1 MSGRQRALEDEPRVR
16 YECEAGVASV
26 TFDRPEKRNAL
37 TFSMQA
43 AFASAL
49 DLAAADDSVHAV
61 VVRGN
66 GSTFCA
72 GVDLQE
78 MAERHGEVDFEAD
91 AARIR
96 EAARHWAKL
105 WELPKPVIVKA
116 HGHCV
121 GWGLE
126 IALNADM
133 LLASTD
139 CRFHF
144 PSIRLGTGLPDSAMA
159 IYHLG
164 PQWAKRLLLTGDA
177 IDGRTAERIGLALV
191 ALPEEQLEDE
201 IQALTRSLCEVP
213 LDLLSESKAVLNR
226 AVELMGRDPLQVFSE
241 LANAT
246 VRRNPRVDAWSR
258 SASSGKSAKTRE
270 PKS

>member
-1 MSGRQRALEDEPRVR
+1 MEEDPRVL
-16 YECEAGVASV
+16 YDCEAGVASIC
-26 TFDRPEKRNAL
+26 FDRPEKRNAL

-43 AFASAL
+43 AFTAAL
-49 DLAAADDSVHAV
+49 ERAEKDPSVHAV

-66 GSTFCA
+66 GMAFCA
-72 GVDLQE
+72 GVDLEE
-78 MAERHGEVDFEAD
+78 MARHHGEVDFEGD

-96 EAARHWAKL
+96 EAAAQWAKL
-105 WELPKPVIVKA
+105 WTLRKPVIVRA

-126 IALNADM
+126 IALNADIV
-133 LLASTD
+133 LASQD

-144 PSIRLGTGLPDSAMA
+144 PSVRLGTGLPDSAMA

-177 IDGRTAERIGLALV
+177 IDGRTAERIGLVLL
-191 ALPEEQLEDE
+191 ALPEEELDGE
-201 IQALTRSLCEVP
+201 IQALTGSLCEVP
-213 LDLLSESKAVLNR
+213 VDLLGESKAVLNR
-226 AVELMGRDPLQVFSE
+226 AVELMGRAGLQEYSE

-246 VRRNPRVDAWSR
+246 SRRQPRVDAWNRDR
-258 SASSGKSAKTRE
+258 SGREGATPAKQERD
-270 PKS
+270 